1 MHVNPFRQIKRCHS
15 VKRALLCLL
24 LLVFAGVLS
33 RAERLPVHV
42 YTTADGL
49 GSSAVNWILRDSR
62 GFLWF
67 ATRDGLSRFDGQ
79 KFTTYRLE
87 PGKSPSVTQ
96 IIERRRGDYLVLL
109 QSGDLYR
116 FDSQTPVA
124 TDSGAS
130 KDDTLTLQGQRL
142 ASQVPGTLFEDHAG
156 RLWVMSTSGVYL
168 MAESDRHLTAQPIE
182 LHVPGQGDA
191 VRNVTKMLETRD
203 GSLWL
208 TTNLGL
214 VRRTDDGRVMLY
226 SAPPALPIANFL
238 VSLCEDSAGRIWI
251 GSRRGVY
258 VLWPLPLTDPA
269 AFVSRSLTEA
279 KRNVRTVALPQAP
292 GEVLEFSTMEG
303 FDGELIQGIYQ
314 TADGRMWLSGLNAV
328 NVFDG
333 KEFRNFNAAN
343 GLGPRLGMMV
353 EDGDGNL
360 WFASLNGAV
369 KLVTRGLSSYG
380 IDDGL
385 GDRTIRSI
393 YQTAAGELYVI
404 SGDWQVSRLTARKF
418 FTVRTRLGDVGT
430 PVWTSNAALFDSTS
444 AWWFLTE
451 RRLFRFDHSERLESL
466 VGRRPS
472 MVYDTGPDFHNGAFY
487 VLFEDSHGQVWI
499 STRSTAPAQRGLAVW
514 DRGSNTV
521 RAFGAAENFPDG
533 NAPSAFCE
541 DRAGNIWI
549 GSYYGGLAR
558 YASGRFTFFTG
569 ENGPPEGFVTALH
582 LDKLGRLWIASA
594 GNGLSRVDDPKAEHP
609 VFLNY
614 STANGLSSNNIRQIT
629 DDEAG
634 RIYVGTVRGVDRLS
648 VDTGRVKHYTMADG
662 LSDDFI
668 TVAFRAHDGSLW
680 FGTQNGLSHLEPEP
694 DLPAHAP
701 PIMIGGLHVAGV
713 KQPLSELGQA
723 EVGQLQLNYTQTN
736 LQIDFFSLSFA
747 SAELIRYQH
756 QLEGADQDWSLP
768 ASERTMTYA
777 NLAPGTYRFF
787 VRAVN
792 ADGVVS
798 RAPAVVSFRIAP
810 PFWSRWWFIL
820 ASILLFGVIVYGVA
834 RASFLRKLE
843 LERVRTRIATDLH
856 DDIGASL
863 TRIAMLSE
871 VTRRQPDGI
880 PATSAHRL
888 TQIADNARTLVD
900 SMSDIVWAI
909 DPGQEDFLS
918 VIDRVRSFAA
928 DTLGAAGV
936 HWQMTIAPRLE
947 ERRLT
952 PEQRRGLYLIFKE
965 AISNIA
971 RHANCKFAS
980 CHLTLDHSTLVAV
993 IEDDGRGMQSEI
1005 VPNGRGRRGLAN
1017 MKMRAQEIGALLE
1030 IGPRA
1035 GGGTKLTL
1043 RLPMRADGMN
1053 MFLRIR
1059 RR

>member
-1 MHVNPFRQIKRCHS
+1 MHVSAFRQIEGCHS
-15 VKRALLCLL
+15 VKRALLRLL
-24 LLVFAGVLS
+24 LMLFASVLS
-33 RAERLPVHV
+33 HAERLPVHV

-79 KFTTYRLE
+79 KFTTYRVE
-87 PGKSPSVTQ
+87 PGKNPSVTQ

-109 QSGDLYR
+109 QSNALYR

-124 TDSGAS
+124 TDSGAV
-130 KDDTLTLQGQRL
+130 KDDTLTLQAQRL
-142 ASQVPGTLFEDHAG
+142 ASDVPGTLFEDHLG
-156 RLWVMSTSGVYL
+156 RLWVISTSGIFL
-168 MAESDRHLTAQPIE
+168 MAESDGHLSAQPFE
-182 LHVPGQGDA
+182 LKVPGQSDA
-191 VRNVTKMLETRD
+191 VNYITNMIETRD

-214 VRRTDDGRVMLY
+214 VRRADDGRVMLY
-226 SAPPALPIANFL
+226 GAPPALPNSNFL
-238 VSLCEDSAGRIWI
+238 VTMCEDTGGRIWI
-251 GSRRGVY
+251 GSQRGVY
-258 VLWPLPLTDPA
+258 VLLPLALNDPA
-269 AFVSRSLTEA
+269 AFISRSLTEA
-279 KRNVRTVALPQAP
+279 KRNVRPVALPQAP
-292 GEVLEFSTMEG
+292 GEVVEFTTMEG
-303 FDGELIQGIYQ
+303 FDGELIHGIYQ
-314 TADGRMWLSGLNAV
+314 TADGRIWLSGTKAV
-328 NVFDG
+328 KVFDG
-333 KEFRNFNAAN
+333 KGFRSFNAAN
-343 GLGPRLGMMV
+343 GLGPRLGRMV
-353 EDGDGNL
+353 EDVDGNL

-369 KLVTRGLSSYG
+369 KLVIRGLSSYG
-380 IDDGL
+380 TDDGL

-393 YQTAAGELYVI
+393 YQTAAGDLYVVN
-404 SGDWQVSRLTARKF
+404 GDWQVSRLTDRKF
-418 FTVRTRLGDVGT
+418 VTVRPGLGDVST
-430 PVWTSNAALFDSTS
+430 PVWTSNVAVLDSTS

-451 RRLFRFDHSERLESL
+451 GRLFRFDHSERLESL
-466 VGRRPS
+466 AGRRPS
-472 MVYDTGPDFHNGAFY
+472 MVYDTGPDFRNGAFY

-514 DRGSNTV
+514 DRSSNTL
-521 RAFGAAENFPDG
+521 RTLGAAENFRDG

-541 DRAGNIWI
+541 DRAGNIWV
-549 GSYYGGLAR
+549 GFYYGGLAR
-558 YASGRFTFFTG
+558 YTSGRFTFFTG
-569 ENGPPEGFVTALH
+569 TNGAPEGFVTAFH

-594 GNGLSRVDDPKAEHP
+594 GSGLSRVDDPNAELP
-609 VFLNY
+609 VFVNY

-629 DDEAG
+629 DDETG

-680 FGTQNGLSHLEPEP
+680 FGTQNGLSHLAPEP

-723 EVGQLQLNYTQTN
+723 EVGQLQLNYTQSN

-756 QLEGADQDWSLP
+756 KLEGADQDWSLP

-798 RAPAVVSFRIAP
+798 RAPAMVSFRIAP

-820 ASILLFGVIVYGVA
+820 ASILLFGVIVYWVA

-909 DPGQEDFLS
+909 DPERDSLLDLTRRMRRHADELFTLRDIELNFNAPDAKES
-918 VIDRVRSFAA
+918 LRV
-928 DTLGAAGV
+928 GV
-936 HWQMTIAPRLE
+936 DV
-947 ERRLT
+947 RRDL
-952 PEQRRGLYLIFKE
+952 LLIFKE
-965 AISNIA
+965 AVNNAA
-971 RHANCKFAS
+971 RHSHCTRVNIDLRVQPSK
-980 CHLTLDHSTLVAV
+980 L
-993 IEDDGRGMQSEI
+993 
-1005 VPNGRGRRGLAN
+1005 
-1017 MKMRAQEIGALLE
+1017 LLE
-1030 IGPRA
+1030 IIDNGTGFDQSIEGQGHGLRSMKRRAAALGGTLAIESRSGLETMIRVSVPLSRA
-1035 GGGTKLTL
+1035 G
-1043 RLPMRADGMN
+1043 RSS
-1053 MFLRIR
+1053 
-1059 RR
+1059 